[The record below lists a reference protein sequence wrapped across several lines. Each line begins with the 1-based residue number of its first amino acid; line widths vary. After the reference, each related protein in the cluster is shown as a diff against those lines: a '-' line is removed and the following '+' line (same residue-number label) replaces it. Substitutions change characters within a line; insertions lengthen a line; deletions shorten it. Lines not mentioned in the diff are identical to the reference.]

1 MELQSMNARADKP
14 VPPDSTPP
22 RGGNG
27 GDMSA
32 LQNRGLPRTAGPAG
46 KIIAAD
52 PSCSPAEA

>member
-1 MELQSMNARADKP
+1 MNARADKP